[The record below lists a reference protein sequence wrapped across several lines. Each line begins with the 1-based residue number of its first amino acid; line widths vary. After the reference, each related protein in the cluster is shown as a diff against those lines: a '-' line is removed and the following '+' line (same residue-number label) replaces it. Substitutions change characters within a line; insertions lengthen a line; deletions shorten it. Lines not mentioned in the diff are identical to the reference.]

1 MLEIIQQGNKWGRN
15 RLQIKQVLF
24 RNEKDS
30 GHRREDLKP
39 PSDTNLCVGRGA
51 AIQTVLK

>member
-39 PSDTNLCVGRGA
+39 PSDTNLCVGRGD